1 MKLMGTFLLALI
13 CMTKVYAHPYS
24 ISWVHADLQENKVV
38 LSVKITA
45 EDLLYFHDLTMDS
58 LFRIDQ
64 SSLKAAAE
72 SHAKTINANFFILDE
87 SKKKL
92 TGKITGY
99 SFYSIDN
106 INQIDVMD
114 LAKYPLLYYM
124 EVQLNENTEL
134 LTFNQTLA
142 QGGIPAV
149 SSLAITKNGTQLV
162 NNVQISNDKSFSIG
176 RNAISISDESGMNV
190 ILSYIKLTDTQVSH
204 ELTIPITLLNSFIE
218 FKDITPEENLT
229 AIRTFIETNSDVKVN
244 GQILKPTVEALNI
257 QNGLKDIVDDNT
269 LINFRISYSLQSL
282 PRNIAISWKSFNWQ
296 MRWFKSLIDDF
307 GLEKEH
313 TFSRFN
319 PTFKTTREQLKKIE

>member
-1 MKLMGTFLLALI
+1 MGTFLLVLI
-13 CMTKVYAHPYS
+13 CTCKVCAHPYS
-24 ISWVHADLQENKVV
+24 ISWIHADLLKDKVV
-38 LSVKITA
+38 LSIKVTA
-45 EDLLYFHDLTMDS
+45 EDLLYFHDLAMDS

-64 SSLKAAAE
+64 SSLKTAAE
-72 SHAKTINANFFILDE
+72 SHAETINANFFILDE
-87 SKKKL
+87 GKEKL

-99 SFYSIDN
+99 NFHSINN
-106 INQIDVMD
+106 INQVDVMD

-124 EVQLNENTEL
+124 EVKLNENTEL

-142 QGGIPAV
+142 QDGIPAV

-162 NNVQISNDKSFSIG
+162 NNVQISNDKGFSIG

-190 ILSYIKLTDTQVSH
+190 MLSYIKLTDTQVSH
-204 ELTIPITLLNSFIE
+204 EVTIPITLLSSFIAFE
-218 FKDITPEENLT
+218 DVTPEENLT

-282 PRNIAISWKSFNWQ
+282 PRNITISWKSFNWQ

-307 GLEKEH
+307 GVEKEH

-319 PTFKTTREQLKKIE
+319 PTFKTNREQLKKIE